1 MPTVKNMHI
10 KRPSTSVAH
19 SIQISMCDIQFLIQ
33 CQKVKHTDSTV
44 KNQCVNTTVM
54 LSEL

>member
-1 MPTVKNMHI
+1 MHI
-10 KRPSTSVAH
+10 KCPSTSVTH
-19 SIQISMCDIQFLIQ
+19 SIQMSMCDIQFLIQ